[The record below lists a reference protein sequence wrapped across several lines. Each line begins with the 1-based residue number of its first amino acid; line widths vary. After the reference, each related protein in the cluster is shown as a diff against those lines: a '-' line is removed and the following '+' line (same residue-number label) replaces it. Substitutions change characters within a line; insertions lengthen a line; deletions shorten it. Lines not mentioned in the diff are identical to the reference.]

1 MLSLNLF
8 RGGNGGGGERRVEK
22 VLLGGYVCVCV
33 CALYV
38 DVLTVGYTI
47 PYSILFCLTHLK
59 ASWFL
64 FEIGLI
70 SKRTLRICL

>member
-33 CALYV
+33 LYMLMYLPLV
-38 DVLTVGYTI
+38 TLYHTRFYSASLT
-47 PYSILFCLTHLK
+47 
-59 ASWFL
+59 
-64 FEIGLI
+64 
-70 SKRTLRICL
+70 